1 MLTCHLFAVEYHAD
15 PRHYFS
21 KVHAAEGAVLLDS
34 GKPNSQ
40 RGSYDIISAWPLQ
53 TITPQANES
62 TTTFSQ
68 RCRTLLQQLPECQ
81 PPTDIELPFTGGLIG
96 YLAYEFNSIEQC
108 TEIEGFP
115 SATVSLY
122 EWALISDH
130 QNACCWLM
138 CHPNMPQTRTDALL
152 QRFSTSD
159 SSPTTASTPFHLQ
172 APFSPSISANTYQ
185 QALQRIKAYI
195 TAGDCYQV
203 NYTQR
208 FRSQYQGDPWQAYS
222 SLRDSC
228 PTPFASF
235 IRVNPLQA
243 ILSLSPERFIE
254 VRQRQVESRP
264 IKGTRARGAS
274 LAEDQ
279 ALSDELLASRKD
291 RAENLMIVDLLRND
305 LGRYCATGSIRVPEL
320 FALESYPNVHH
331 MVSSVTGTL
340 AAQYD
345 ALDVLFGSF
354 PGGSITGA
362 PKRRAMQIIKELEAS
377 VRSIYCGSIF
387 YLDTRGEMDSS
398 ITIRTLLANH
408 GDISCW
414 GGGGI
419 VFDSNSDDE
428 YQESIHK
435 IQVLMSTLE
444 SKHLLQSTAKTEH

>member
-1 MLTCHLFAVEYHAD
+1 MLTCHLFAIEYHAD

-21 KVHAAEGAVLLDS
+21 QLHAEDGAVLLDS
-34 GKPNSQ
+34 GKPDSQ
-40 RGSYDIISAWPLQ
+40 RGRYDLLSAWPLA
-53 TITPQANES
+53 TITPKSHES
-62 TTTFSQ
+62 ITDFSQ
-68 RCRTLLQQLPECQ
+68 RCRTLLQRLPECQ
-81 PPTDIELPFTGGLIG
+81 PEHDIELPFSGGLIG
-96 YLAYEFNSIEQC
+96 YLSYEFNELTQAS
-108 TEIEGFP
+108 EIEGLA
-115 SATVSLY
+115 SATVGLY
-122 EWALISDH
+122 DWALISDH
-130 QNACCWLM
+130 QTERCWLM
-138 CHPNMPQTRTDALL
+138 CHAQVPQTRIDGLL
-152 QRFSTSD
+152 QRFS
-159 SSPTTASTPFHLQ
+159 SPIANPAAATTAFSLLT
-172 APFSPSISANTYQ
+172 PFSPSISEHTYH
-185 QALQRIKAYI
+185 QALQRVQAYI
-195 TAGDCYQV
+195 AAGDCYQV

-208 FRSQYQGDPWQAYS
+208 FRSQYQGDPWQAYN

-235 IRVNPLQA
+235 IRVNAEQA

-264 IKGTRARGAS
+264 IKGTRARSADA
-274 LAEDQ
+274 AEDQ
-279 ALSDELLASRKD
+279 SLANELLASRKD

-345 ALDVLFGSF
+345 ALDVLIGSF

-362 PKRRAMQIIKELEAS
+362 PKRRAMQIISELEAE

-387 YLDTRGEMDSS
+387 YLDCRAEMHSS
-398 ITIRTLLANH
+398 ITIRTLLANQ

-419 VFDSNSDDE
+419 VFDSNSQDE
-428 YQESIHK
+428 YQESIQK
-435 IQVLMSTLE
+435 VRVLMNTLE
-444 SKHLLQSTAKTEH
+444 RLHLSN

>member
-1 MLTCHLFAVEYHAD
+1 MLTCHLFAIEYHAD

-21 KVHAAEGAVLLDS
+21 QLHAEDGAVLLDS

-40 RGSYDIISAWPLQ
+40 RGRYDLLSAWPLA
-53 TITPQANES
+53 TITPHKNES
-62 TTTFSQ
+62 TADFSQ
-68 RCRTLLQQLPECQ
+68 RCRALLQQLPESQ
-81 PPTDIELPFTGGLIG
+81 PADDIELPFTGGLIG
-96 YLAYEFNSIEQC
+96 YLSYEFNELAQAS
-108 TEIEGFP
+108 EIEGLA
-115 SATVSLY
+115 SATVGLY
-122 EWALISDH
+122 DWALISDH
-130 QNACCWLM
+130 QTQRCWLM
-138 CHPNMPQTRTDALL
+138 CHAQVSQTRIDALL
-152 QRFSTSD
+152 QRFSSAKSTSVAAV
-159 SSPTTASTPFHLQ
+159 TAFSLL
-172 APFSPSISANTYQ
+172 APFSPSISEQVYH
-185 QALQRIKAYI
+185 QALQRVQAYI
-195 TAGDCYQV
+195 AAGDCYQV

-235 IRVNPLQA
+235 IRVNAEQA

-264 IKGTRARGAS
+264 IKGTSARGHDA
-274 LAEDQ
+274 AEDQ
-279 ALSDELLASRKD
+279 FQADELLASRKD

-345 ALDVLFGSF
+345 ALDVLIGSF

-362 PKRRAMQIIKELEAS
+362 PKRRAMQIISELEAE

-387 YLDTRGEMDSS
+387 YLDCRGEMDSS

-419 VFDSNSDDE
+419 VFDSNSQDE
-428 YQESIHK
+428 YQESIQK
-435 IQVLMSTLE
+435 VRVLMNALE
-444 SKHLLQSTAKTEH
+444 RFHLSN